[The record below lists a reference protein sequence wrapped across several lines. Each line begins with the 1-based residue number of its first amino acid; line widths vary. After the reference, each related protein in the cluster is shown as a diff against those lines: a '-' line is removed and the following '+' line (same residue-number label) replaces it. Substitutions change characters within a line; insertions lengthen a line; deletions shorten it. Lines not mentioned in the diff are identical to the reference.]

1 MKSQID
7 LKPVI
12 MSKLRLF
19 YTIWR
24 DIARS
29 TELIRVSGY
38 REKNFLFI
46 REDGSIRLLRHYNIT
61 SFDMRVFRPLILE
74 LKERAYE

>member
-38 REKNFLFI
+38 REK
-46 REDGSIRLLRHYNIT
+46 T
-61 SFDMRVFRPLILE
+61 SFLYVKMVQLD
-74 LKERAYE
+74 Y